1 MKPLLNL
8 WGQNMNDKQIK
19 EQLDGL
25 QVRINEKKE
34 EYKKGLIT
42 SAEYYAGVCGMLRA
56 NIGIITDY
64 QLNLSLGG

>member
-1 MKPLLNL
+1 MVMLKR
-8 WGQNMNDKQIK
+8 GQKMNEKQIK

-25 QVRINEKKE
+25 QNRINERKE

-56 NIGIITDY
+56 NIELIADY

>member
-1 MKPLLNL
+1 
-8 WGQNMNDKQIK
+8 MNDKQIK

-42 SAEYYAGVCGMLRA
+42 LSEYYAFLSSHRRKNILRTETYCVK
-56 NIGIITDY
+56 I
-64 QLNLSLGG
+64 SLRG